1 MIHTVK
7 AFSTVK
13 EAEVDVLLE
22 FLCFFYDSVDVCNLI
37 YGSSAL
43 SKSSLNIWKFIVY
56 ILLKPDW
63 RILSITLL
71 ACEMSAIVQLFEH
84 SLTLPLFETGMKT
97 DLFQSC
103 CHC

>member
-7 AFSTVK
+7 VFSTLK

-43 SKSSLNIWKFIVY
+43 SKSSLYIWMFLVH
-56 ILLKPDW
+56 
-63 RILSITLL
+63 TLL
-71 ACEMSAIVQLFEH
+71 NPESEV
-84 SLTLPLFETGMKT
+84 K
-97 DLFQSC
+97 
-103 CHC
+103 